1 MESRRDKDLSWREDK
16 WWWLVRVPQVKSIL
30 GSVSPPR
37 DSGGLVRLSEAYQQ
51 HFSHLGKSLAF
62 EKAILG
68 LDGKDDFQISATG

>member
-37 DSGGLVRLSEAYQQ
+37 DSGGLVRLSEESVY
-51 HFSHLGKSLAF
+51 
-62 EKAILG
+62 
-68 LDGKDDFQISATG
+68 ISNISVIWGNP